1 MSISGISG
9 LPTSSSQTASSQAD
23 FRQSF
28 NQLATALDSGSL
40 SDAQQAYSALTQLQ
54 GSGQGPSANANTPVA
69 RALSQIGQDLQ
80 NGDLSG
86 AQQALASLKA
96 HGGHHRGHHGGA
108 TDSAASSTVG
118 STPASGTSS
127 SSSTN
132 GVNITV

>member
-9 LPTSSSQTASSQAD
+9 LPTSSSQAASGQAD

-28 NQLATALDSGSL
+28 NQLATALNSGSL
-40 SDAQQAYSALTQLQ
+40 SDAQQAYSATQLQ

-69 RALSQIGQDLQ
+69 GVLSQIGQDLQ

-108 TDSAASSTVG
+108 TDSAASSAVS